1 MILKMGGSGWAIRW
15 GMHITMRHA
24 ENLTNPQIN
33 EFLKASAGIEFS
45 GQNRK
50 EIYAW
55 VEKMLVAQEYQQQRK
70 KQRGEIRAYLSKV
83 TGLSLAQITRL
94 IRAHAQTGKVEAKI
108 YRRQRF
114 TAKYTPA
121 DIALLAQVDRAHERL
136 SGPATQCILKRECA
150 EFGNRKFTRLAEIS
164 VAHLYNLRNSVAYRK
179 VAAVFA
185 PTRPSPVSIA
195 ERRRPDPRGE
205 PGYLRVDTVHQGD
218 WDGEKGVYHINAVDT
233 VTQWQVIGSVAKI
246 SEQFLIPVL
255 EAMLHQFPFRIQGF
269 HSDNGSE
276 FINHTVA
283 KLLEKLLV
291 EFTKSRAYK
300 SQDNALVEGKNGAVI
315 RKQMGYGHIP
325 GEHAEAV
332 QKFYTAQMNPYLNYH
347 RPCGFATVSVDA
359 RGKRQRRYPPS
370 DYATPYEKLKSLSKA
385 EQYLKPNLTFAQLDQ
400 AASRMSDTE
409 CAKRMGAAKSKLLQS
424 CKIESPFPP
433 RFL

>member
-1 MILKMGGSGWAIRW
+1 
-15 GMHITMRHA
+15 MRNA
-24 ENLTNPQIN
+24 ESLTNSQIDG
-33 EFLKASAGIEFS
+33 FLKASAAIEFS

-50 EIYAW
+50 EVYTW
-55 VEKMLVAQEYQQQRK
+55 VEKMLVDQEYQQQRR
-70 KQRGEIRAYLSKV
+70 KQRGAIRAYLSKV
-83 TGLSLAQITRL
+83 AGLSLAQITRL
-94 IRAHAQTGKVEAKI
+94 IRAHAQTGKVEAKV

-114 TAKYTPA
+114 AAKYTPA
-121 DIALLAQVDRAHERL
+121 DVALLAQVDRAHERL
-136 SGPATQCILKRECA
+136 SGPATRRILKREYA
-150 EFGNRKFTRLAEIS
+150 EFGNRKFMRLAEIS
-164 VAHLYNLRNSVAYRK
+164 VAHLYNLRNSAAYRK
-179 VAAVFA
+179 VAAVFV

-218 WDGEKGVYHINAVDT
+218 WEGEKGVYHINAVDT
-233 VTQWQVIGSVAKI
+233 VTQWQVIGCAAKI

-255 EAMLHQFPFRIQGF
+255 EAMLHQFPLRIQGF

-315 RKQMGYGHIP
+315 RKLIGYGHIP
-325 GEHAEAV
+325 SRDAEAV
-332 QKFYTAQMNPYLNYH
+332 QKFYTAHLNPYLNYH

-359 RGKRQRRYPPS
+359 RGKRQRRYRLG
-370 DYATPYEKLKSLSKA
+370 DYATPYEKLKSLSEA
-385 EQYLKPNLTFAQLDQ
+385 AQYLKPNLAFAQLDQ

-424 CKIESPFPP
+424 CKIEAPFPP

>member
-1 MILKMGGSGWAIRW
+1 
-15 GMHITMRHA
+15 MRNA
-24 ENLTNPQIN
+24 ESLTNSQIN
-33 EFLKASAGIEFS
+33 EFLKASTGIEFT
-45 GQNRK
+45 GQSRA
-50 EIYAW
+50 EVYTW
-55 VEKMLVAQEYQQQRK
+55 VEKMLVDQEYQQQRR
-70 KQRGEIRAYLSKV
+70 KQRGAIRAYLSKV
-83 TGLSLAQITRL
+83 AGLSMAQITRL
-94 IRAHAQTGKVEAKI
+94 IRAHARTGKVEAKV

-114 TAKYTPA
+114 AAKYTPA

-136 SGPATQCILKRECA
+136 SGPATRRILKREYA

-164 VAHLYNLRNSVAYRK
+164 VAHLYNLRNSAAYRK

-195 ERRRPDPRGE
+195 ERRRPNPRGE

-233 VTQWQVIGSVAKI
+233 VTQWQVIGCAAKI

-269 HSDNGSE
+269 HADNGSE

-315 RKQMGYGHIP
+315 RKLIGYGHIP
-325 GEHAEAV
+325 SQHAEAV
-332 QKFYTAQMNPYLNYH
+332 QKFYTAHLNPYLNYH

-359 RGKRQRRYPPS
+359 RGKRQRRYKPS
-370 DYATPYEKLKSLSKA
+370 DYATPYEKLKSLSDA
-385 EQYLKPNLTFAQLDQ
+385 EQYLKPNLAFAQLDQ

-409 CAKRMGAAKSKLLQS
+409 CAKRMGTAKSKLLQS

>member
-1 MILKMGGSGWAIRW
+1 
-15 GMHITMRHA
+15 MRNA
-24 ENLTNPQIN
+24 ESLTNSQIN
-33 EFLKASAGIEFS
+33 EFLKASEGIEFS
-45 GQNRK
+45 AQSRA
-50 EIYAW
+50 EVYIW
-55 VEKMLVAQEYQQQRK
+55 VEKMLVDQEYQQQRR
-70 KQRGEIRAYLSKV
+70 KQRGAIRAYLSKV
-83 TGLSLAQITRL
+83 AGLSLAQITRL
-94 IRAHAQTGKVEAKI
+94 IRAHAQTGKVEAKV

-114 TAKYTPA
+114 AAKYTPA
-121 DIALLAQVDRAHERL
+121 DTALLAQVDRAHERL
-136 SGPATQCILKRECA
+136 SGPATQRILKREYA
-150 EFGNRKFTRLAEIS
+150 EFGDRKFTRLAEIS
-164 VAHLYNLRNSVAYRK
+164 VAHLYNLRKSAAYRK
-179 VAAVFA
+179 VAAVFE

-233 VTQWQVIGSVAKI
+233 VTQWQVIGCAAKI

-269 HSDNGSE
+269 HADNGSE

-315 RKQMGYGHIP
+315 RKLIGYGHIP
-325 GEHAEAV
+325 SQHAEAV
-332 QKFYTAQMNPYLNYH
+332 QKFYAAHLNPYLNYH

-359 RGKRQRRYPPS
+359 RGKRQRRYKPS
-370 DYATPYEKLKSLSKA
+370 DYATPYEKLKSLSEA
-385 EQYLKPNLTFAQLDQ
+385 EQYLKPNLAFAQLDQ

-409 CAKRMGAAKSKLLQS
+409 CAKRMGTAKSKLLQS

>member
-1 MILKMGGSGWAIRW
+1 
-15 GMHITMRHA
+15 
-24 ENLTNPQIN
+24 
-33 EFLKASAGIEFS
+33 
-45 GQNRK
+45 
-50 EIYAW
+50 
-55 VEKMLVAQEYQQQRK
+55 
-70 KQRGEIRAYLSKV
+70 
-83 TGLSLAQITRL
+83 
-94 IRAHAQTGKVEAKI
+94 
-108 YRRQRF
+108 
-114 TAKYTPA
+114 
-121 DIALLAQVDRAHERL
+121 VDRAHERL
-136 SGPATQCILKRECA
+136 SGPATRRILKREYA
-150 EFGNRKFTRLAEIS
+150 EFGNRKFMRLAEIS
-164 VAHLYNLRNSVAYRK
+164 VAHLYNLRNSAAYRK
-179 VAAVFA
+179 VAAVFV

-218 WDGEKGVYHINAVDT
+218 WEGEKGVYHINAVDT
-233 VTQWQVIGSVAKI
+233 VTQWQVIGCAAKI

-255 EAMLHQFPFRIQGF
+255 EAMLHQFPLRIQGF

-315 RKQMGYGHIP
+315 RKLIGYGHIP
-325 GEHAEAV
+325 SRDAEAV
-332 QKFYTAQMNPYLNYH
+332 QKFYTAHLNPYLNYH

-359 RGKRQRRYPPS
+359 RGKRQRRYRLG
-370 DYATPYEKLKSLSKA
+370 DYATPYEKLKSLSEA
-385 EQYLKPNLTFAQLDQ
+385 AQYLKPNLAFAQLDQ

-424 CKIESPFPP
+424 CKIEAPFPP